1 MLTTTG
7 LVSFAG
13 TNILGSNDNQPIQ
26 DVTGV
31 VNIESIEGLS
41 HLKSYGL
48 KGGSNDFLFKR
59 EPQTASKADAGW
71 DFVNSLSDTYLFEYT
86 KTSTKGFSGA
96 VTNVITAK
104 DSFEIN
110 GNHYVAI
117 GFSNGDLK
125 VFEID
130 MDETSPNYKNFKV
143 ADPKKCNITDK
154 VKSEKYDAACETET
168 KEVSHAF
175 LLDDENIQVG
185 ITAIKYVKVNDV
197 VDGNTNKKG
206 YLFIGFTNTKDI
218 TSQWLAP
225 VSIIPTWTQSVDRR
239 AGVLVALEVGTKSN
253 NPEKIA
259 LGDKTNIKF
268 SDDVG
273 FKINTQN
280 KDYMLG
286 ITDIHEIYTPTD
298 DPGKLNK
305 AIIIEG
311 KGKID
316 HVETGFDM
324 TVQNI
329 GGYPVPVPGEKSIS
343 FIKDALTGDNKQRR
357 EDVFYGV
364 ATFMNKTAQIASSIK
379 GNYDPDSEN
388 PFDVSLRTSSLQGT
402 DKYYFGQKD
411 GSIYTVRYD
420 TTLDSDGNGYLTYDD
435 DLGRK
440 TNVALKGS
448 IIYQHF
454 DRTSNIYVAAS
465 TAGDLIA
472 IKYDDSGLT
481 NGLHELSHIA
491 YTFNQET
498 SYIKDHPLDNRG
510 NYPISSF
517 SNLGNIYFATS
528 HKQLYKLNT
537 QGDKLSFDRIWNYS
551 AGIFDMHKDVYSMTL
566 SDDKQYLLFGFG
578 SSARVVPIKG
588 NLLTGDIDY
597 ALRAIPDITEEDMKN
612 LLDLATKDKYVSEW
626 TDENTMYINKAF
638 VNQELH
644 GTYKPSFKYGISYH
658 YLGCDTDGN
667 FCENGDK
674 RLSPEGV
681 ILTKMYDQSSNNE
694 TLIKIPKTSVVMLS
708 SGVEYKRSD
717 WDGIPNS
724 YVERNGLEFEYSL
737 ASMNDSGVSL
747 AKFIGEN
754 SDDNVCG
761 VTNSAIE
768 NDEMKVMNKAIGL
781 ACNSYMLPFS
791 NIDNEKRS
799 NKLVIKN
806 KVKGGNGKVETES
819 VTYRI

>member
-13 TNILGSNDNQPIQ
+13 TNILGVNDNHPIQ

-48 KGGSNDFLFKR
+48 KGGPKDFLFKR

-71 DFVNSLSDTYLFEYT
+71 DFVNSLSDTYLFEFA

-110 GNHYVAI
+110 GNHYVAL

-130 MDETSPNYKNFKV
+130 MDESSPNYKNFKV
-143 ADPKKCNITDK
+143 AEPKKCNITDT
-154 VKSEKYDAACETET
+154 VKSKKYDAACETET
-168 KEVSHAF
+168 KEVSHAS

-185 ITAIKYVKVNDV
+185 ITAIKYVKVNESD
-197 VDGNTNKKG
+197 DENSNKIG
-206 YLFIGFTNTKDI
+206 YLFIGFSNTKDI
-218 TSQWLAP
+218 TSQWQVP
-225 VSIIPTWTQSVDRR
+225 VSVIPTWTQSVDRR

-253 NPEKIA
+253 NPEEIA

-268 SDDVG
+268 SNDDVG

-286 ITDIHEIYTPTD
+286 ITDIHEAYTATN
-298 DPGKLNK
+298 DPGKLEK

-324 TVQNI
+324 TIQNI
-329 GGYPVPVPGEKSIS
+329 GGYPVPIPGEKSLS
-343 FIKDALTGDNKQRR
+343 AIKDFLTGDDKQRR
-357 EDVFYGV
+357 DDVFYGV
-364 ATFMNKTAQIASSIK
+364 ATFKNNTAQIASSIK
-379 GNYDPDSEN
+379 DNYDPDSEN
-388 PFDVSLRTSSLQGT
+388 PFDVSLRTSSLQGV

-411 GSIYTVRYD
+411 GTIYAVGYNGNLD
-420 TTLDSDGNGYLTYDD
+420 TGKNEKLTYDNA
-435 DLGRK
+435 GVK
-440 TNVALKGS
+440 TPIKLKGS

-454 DRTSNIYVAAS
+454 DRTSNIYIAAS

-481 NGLHELSHIA
+481 SGLHELSHIT
-491 YTFNQET
+491 YTFNQDT
-498 SYIKDHPLDNRG
+498 SYIKDHSSDKRG

-517 SNLGNIYFATS
+517 SNLGDIYFATS

-537 QGDKLSFDRIWNYS
+537 QGDQLSFDKIWNYS
-551 AGIFDMHKDVYSMTL
+551 EGIFDMHKDVYSMAL

-597 ALRAIPDITEEDMKN
+597 ALRAIPDITEEDTKN
-612 LLDLATKDKYVSEW
+612 LFDLVSQEKYVSEW

-638 VNQELH
+638 VNQELY
-644 GTYKPSFKYGISYH
+644 GTYKPSFKYEDDYY

-667 FCENGDK
+667 YCDAGDK
-674 RLSPEGV
+674 RLRPKG
-681 ILTKMYDQSSNNE
+681 IFLTKQTDISDNNM
-694 TLIKIPKTSVVMLS
+694 TSIKVPTVQDGKATFS
-708 SGVEYKRSD
+708 SGN
-717 WDGIPNS
+717 WDGIPES
-724 YVERNGLEFEYSL
+724 FIEYHGLQFEYSL
-737 ASMNDSGVSL
+737 DGISESGIKY
-747 AKFIGEN
+747 AKFIN
-754 SDDNVCG
+754 QISDNNVCT
-761 VTNSAIE
+761 VRNSAIE
-768 NDEMKVMNKAIGL
+768 NDEMKIMNKTIGL
-781 ACNSYMLPFS
+781 ACNSWIKPFS
-791 NIDNEKRS
+791 NIDNNKRS
-799 NKLVIKN
+799 NKLIIKN
-806 KVKGGNGKVETES
+806 KLTGGGQRIEVDS
-819 VTYRI
+819 ISYRI